1 MKKLPIVS
9 KKLSG
14 ILFKNTLG
22 LDCHVS
28 DIFKTA
34 SEKLSA
40 LSQVANYMD
49 NYQDN
54 LVIRTL
60 IFPNSD
66 IVL

>member
-1 MKKLPIVS
+1 MEKLPIVS

-22 LDCHVS
+22 FDCHVS
-28 DIFKTA
+28 DICKTA